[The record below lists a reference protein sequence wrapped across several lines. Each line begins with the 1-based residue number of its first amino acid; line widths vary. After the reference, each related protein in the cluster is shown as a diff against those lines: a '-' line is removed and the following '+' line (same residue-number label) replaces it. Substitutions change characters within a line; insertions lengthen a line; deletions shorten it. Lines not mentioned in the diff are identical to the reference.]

1 MTKPSGRQLGALGFC
16 AFSVPAVLLLP
27 RVGWLWATAAALLSA
42 ALLLWGL
49 SLLRKQETGLAPYA
63 AGCKM
68 GKSLLVL
75 ALIWNFLLLGAAA
88 RQLCATF
95 PDGKGTPL
103 VGLLL
108 LLTAAYAAGRNR
120 GSRIAS
126 IVFFFLL
133 GLYGLLFGFS
143 LPELRSEYLDPLRKT
158 KPWQLSAA
166 LAPLCLLYL
175 SPSKGKGAVCW
186 CAGGI
191 LLAFVAAFMTAGIL
205 SPAVA
210 AEEAFPLYEAAKSVS
225 LFGVLGR
232 LEPLVSAAVSMGGFC
247 LLYLLCSANGS
258 ILNALIP
265 RKKVSVAPVNFFSGL
280 LFFWLSALVPTAL
293 TAIGTAIF
301 WGVFPLGTL
310 FLGYRKKLEKI

>member
-1 MTKPSGRQLGALGFC
+1 MTKASGRQWGALGFC
-16 AFSVPAVLLLP
+16 AFTVPAVLLLP
-27 RVGWLWATAAALLSA
+27 RAGWLWATAAALFSA
-42 ALLLWGL
+42 ALLLLGL
-49 SLLRKQETGLAPYA
+49 YLLRKQEAGLALYA
-63 AGCKM
+63 AGCKI
-68 GKSLLVL
+68 GKIMLVL

-88 RQLCATF
+88 RQLCAAF
-95 PDGKGTPL
+95 PDGNDTPL

-108 LLTAAYAAGRNR
+108 LLAAAYAAGRNR
-120 GSRIAS
+120 GPRIAA

-143 LPELRSEYLDPLRKT
+143 LPELRIEYLAPLRKT

-175 SPSKGKGAVCW
+175 TPAKGKGAVCW
-186 CAGGI
+186 CAGAVI
-191 LLAFVAAFMTAGIL
+191 LAFVAAFMTAGIL
-205 SPAVA
+205 SPTVA

-247 LLYLLCSANGS
+247 LLCLLCSANGS
-258 ILNALIP
+258 ILKALTP
-265 RKKVSVAPVNFFSGL
+265 GKNSSTAPINFFSGL
-280 LFFWLSALVPTAL
+280 LFFWLSALLPAAV

-310 FLGYRKKLEKI
+310 LLGSRKKDEKN